1 MRPAASPIDPALLPN
16 AARSSDWRVF
26 LRHSGMLFRV
36 SASALVLAA
45 SLVAVAPSVAAT
57 KSKPKPKAD
66 SSSYETI
73 LKNADLLAAC
83 EKGDALEVRKLLGE
97 GVSPNA
103 ARSSGASALT
113 YAIAG
118 RHTEVVRLLLEAK
131 ADPNRASLGMPP
143 LFLASEKGDVK
154 TVELLL
160 KHGANVNARIDA
172 VDEELKVRNG
182 DTALIASAAPG
193 ISSATA
199 RLLIKSGA
207 DVNVRADNGKTAVIQ
222 AVASENLDVLKA
234 LLEAKADVRAR
245 MEPPEAIDALSLA
258 VGKGRADMVEVLIAA
273 GADVNVK
280 LDDEVTLLEF
290 AILSEAPEVAS
301 RLRKAGL
308 KDPSRERIA
317 ALKKAAQEQ

>member
-1 MRPAASPIDPALLPN
+1 MLPRLAVPPLAFDALPASARAVARAETFAAALPAAVAIA
-16 AARSSDWRVF
+16 V
-26 LRHSGMLFRV
+26 V
-36 SASALVLAA
+36 TLAA
-45 SLVAVAPSVAAT
+45 IAVVAAPAVAAT
-57 KSKPKPKAD
+57 TKKPKAES
-66 SSSYETI
+66 SSSYESI

-118 RHTEVVRLLLEAK
+118 RHTEVARLLLEAK
-131 ADPNRASLGMPP
+131 ADPNRPSFGMPP

-160 KHGANVNARIDA
+160 RHGADVNARLDA

-182 DTALIASAAPG
+182 DTPLIASAATG

-199 RLLIKSGA
+199 RVLIKAGA
-207 DVNVRADNGKTAVIQ
+207 DVNARADNGKTAVIQ

-258 VGKGRADMVEVLIAA
+258 VGKGRADMVEALIAA

-290 AILSEAPEVAS
+290 AILSESPEVAS

-317 ALKKAAQEQ
+317 ALKKAAQEP

>member
-1 MRPAASPIDPALLPN
+1 MRCRSCSP
-16 AARSSDWRVF
+16 
-26 LRHSGMLFRV
+26 
-36 SASALVLAA
+36 VLALA
-45 SLVAVAPSVAAT
+45 AVMLAAVPAGAAT
-57 KSKPKPKAD
+57 KSKAD
-66 SSSYETI
+66 SSGYESI
-73 LKNADLLAAC
+73 LKNADLLTAC
-83 EKGDALEVRKLLGE
+83 EKGDALAVRKLLGE

-103 ARSSGASALT
+103 ARTSGASALT

-118 RHTEVVRLLLEAK
+118 RHIEVVRLLLEAK
-131 ADPNRASLGMPP
+131 ADPNRTSLGMPP

-160 KHGANVNARIDA
+160 RHGASVNARLDA
-172 VDEELKVRNG
+172 IDEELKVRNG

-199 RLLIKSGA
+199 RLLIKIGA
-207 DVNVRADNGKTAVIQ
+207 DVNARAENGKTAVIQ

-273 GADVNVK
+273 GADVTVK

-290 AILSEAPEVAS
+290 AILSESPEVAA

-308 KDPSRERIA
+308 KDPSKDRIA

>member
-1 MRPAASPIDPALLPN
+1 MRCRSCSP
-16 AARSSDWRVF
+16 
-26 LRHSGMLFRV
+26 
-36 SASALVLAA
+36 VLALA
-45 SLVAVAPSVAAT
+45 AVMLAAVPAGAAT
-57 KSKPKPKAD
+57 KSKAD
-66 SSSYETI
+66 SSGYESI
-73 LKNADLLAAC
+73 LKNADLLTAC
-83 EKGDALEVRKLLGE
+83 EKGDALAVRKLLGE

-103 ARSSGASALT
+103 ARTSGASALT

-118 RHTEVVRLLLEAK
+118 RHIEVVRLLLEAK
-131 ADPNRASLGMPP
+131 ADPNRTSLGMPP

-160 KHGANVNARIDA
+160 RHGASVNARLDA
-172 VDEELKVRNG
+172 IDEELKVRNG

-207 DVNVRADNGKTAVIQ
+207 DVNARAENGKTAVIQ

-273 GADVNVK
+273 GADVTVK

-290 AILSEAPEVAS
+290 AILSESPEVAA

-308 KDPSRERIA
+308 KDPSKDRIA

>member
-1 MRPAASPIDPALLPN
+1 M
-16 AARSSDWRVF
+16 F
-26 LRHSGMLFRV
+26 LRHSAMHLRSSV
-36 SASALVLAA
+36 AVLAC
-45 SLVAVAPSVAAT
+45 VAALLAAIPAAAAT
-57 KSKPKPKAD
+57 KSAPKAE
-66 SSSYETI
+66 SSSYQSI

-83 EKGDALEVRKLLGE
+83 EKGDALEVRRLLGE
-97 GVSPNA
+97 GVNPNA
-103 ARSSGASALT
+103 SRSSGANALT

-131 ADPNRASLGMPP
+131 ADPNRASLGMAP

-160 KHGANVNARIDA
+160 KHGADVNARLAA
-172 VDEELKVRNG
+172 VDEEMRVRNG
-182 DTALIASAAPG
+182 DTALIASAATG

-199 RLLIKSGA
+199 RLLIKAGA
-207 DVNVRADNGKTAVIQ
+207 DVNARAENGKTAVIQ

-234 LLEAKADVRAR
+234 LVEAKADVRAR

-258 VGKGRADMVEVLIAA
+258 VGKSRADMVEVLIAA

-290 AILSEAPEVAS
+290 AILAESPEVAS

-317 ALKKAAQEQ
+317 ALKKAAQEEK